1 MKYRRRVQKNLDIIE
16 VFIEKI
22 VPGGKGMGYLD
33 QKVVFVSDALAGE
46 KHRVQLIKDKKD
58 FCEGYSIEV
67 LVASKDRVK
76 PRCLAYGNC
85 GGCDFQFTHYENQLV
100 LKKQMIKDSF
110 SRLAKLTLGK
120 EFKVAPSPKSWG
132 YRTRAR
138 LSQLASKNILGFK
151 ERKGSKIV
159 NLDTCPV
166 LSNEVSRVL
175 KARRNL
181 NPDDVEVSIQSNG
194 KQIVAKSK
202 TPIEIVVQGK
212 TLKATTDVFFQSNLE
227 ILPIFLD
234 WILARTPNGGLALDL
249 FSGVGFFAV
258 FLEEKFDKVIAVE
271 RNKGCLELAK
281 ENVTDKTEFYTGDV
295 TEWSQLKQSHNVDFL
310 IVDPPREGLDA
321 KVLAQIQSWKP
332 ESWIYVSCN
341 PVTLARDTKRV
352 MDAGIYQVK
361 ASQAFDFYPQTSH
374 CEMVIQFILIN

>member
-1 MKYRRRVQKNLDIIE
+1 MKHRRRVQKNLEIIE

-58 FCEGYSIEV
+58 FCEGYSLEV
-67 LVASKDRVK
+67 LEPSKDRVK

-85 GGCDFQFTHYENQLV
+85 GGCDFQFTYYENQLV

-120 EFKVAPSPKSWG
+120 EFKIAPSPKVWG

-138 LSQLASKNILGFK
+138 LSQSASKSILGFK

-159 NLDTCPV
+159 NLETCPV

-175 KARRNL
+175 KVRRNL

-194 KQIVAKSK
+194 KQIVTKPK
-202 TPIEIVVQGK
+202 TPIEIIVQGK

-234 WILARTPNGGLALDL
+234 WILARTPNGDLALDL

-271 RNKGCLELAK
+271 RNKGCLELAR

-321 KVLAQIQSWKP
+321 KVLGQIQKWKP
-332 ESWIYVSCN
+332 ASWIYVSCN

-361 ASQAFDFYPQTSH
+361 DSQAFDFYPQTSH
-374 CEMVIQFILIN
+374 CEMVIQFSLIN